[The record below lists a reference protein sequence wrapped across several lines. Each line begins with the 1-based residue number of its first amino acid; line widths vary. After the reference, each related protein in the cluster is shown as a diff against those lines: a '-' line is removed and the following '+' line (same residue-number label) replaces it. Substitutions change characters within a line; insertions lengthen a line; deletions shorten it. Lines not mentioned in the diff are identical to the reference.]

1 MLKHIQMTLH
11 LRGVLRLV
19 PGMSQVPKANTA
31 SQFISKKGEMLMNEQ
46 MQNNEE
52 RVVYNLIIV
61 QKYNLYN
68 TVLLELGRSLQNQVQ
83 FFFSIF
89 QTGIWAKDLQEIGNN
104 YTTSW
109 WQIQYWNPRH

>member
-1 MLKHIQMTLH
+1 MLKHIQVTLH

-19 PGMSQVPKANTA
+19 PGMSQVPKPNTIP
-31 SQFISKKGEMLMNEQ
+31 QFISKKEEMLMNKE
-46 MQNNEE
+46 MQNNEA
-52 RVVYNLIIV
+52 RVVYHLIIV

-68 TVLLELGRSLQNQVQ
+68 TVLLELGKSLQNQVH
-83 FFFSIF
+83 FFFFIF
-89 QTGIWAKDLQEIGNN
+89 QAGIWAKDLQEIGNN